1 MILHNQDNYELLN
14 KYVRQINELLDKA
27 LDVETGYA
35 DYLLDAMKYSV
46 TGGGKRLRPI
56 LMQESCKL
64 FSDPVKELPYFMAAL
79 EFIHSYSLVHDDMPC
94 IDNDEYRRGRKTTHA
109 VYGETT
115 ALLAGDGLLNFA
127 YETAARAFSVTDDYE
142 KCGKAITIL
151 AKMAGIFGMV
161 GGQAL
166 DVKCEKTGEELNE
179 DKLLFIHENKTA
191 ALIESAL
198 MIGAVLGGAS
208 EEDTKKLMEVGSDIG
223 IAFQIRDDILD
234 IEGDFEQFGK
244 PIGSDNENN
253 KLTYV
258 SLYGMEKAKTDV
270 LMYSKKAQE
279 ILRTFPR
286 RNEFLEWL
294 VEELINRN
302 K

>member
-1 MILHNQDNYELLN
+1 MNFHKELETYVNQVNDLLE
-14 KYVRQINELLDKA
+14 QS

-35 DYLLDAMKYSV
+35 DYLMDAMKYSV
-46 TGGGKRLRPI
+46 VGGGKRLRPI

-64 FSDPVKELPYFMAAL
+64 FSEPVRELPYFMAAI

-115 ALLAGDGLLNFA
+115 ALLAGDGLLNYA
-127 YETAARAFSVTDDYE
+127 YETATRAFNVTDDLG
-142 KCGKAITIL
+142 KCARAITIL

-191 ALIESAL
+191 AMIESAL
-198 MIGAVLGGAS
+198 MIGAALGGADDAQLRS
-208 EEDTKKLMEVGSDIG
+208 LMEIGSDIG

-244 PIGSDNENN
+244 PIGSDTENN

-258 SLYGMEKAKTDV
+258 SLYGMEKAKADV
-270 LMYSKKAQE
+270 EAYTKKALDE
-279 ILRTFPR
+279 LKKFPR

-294 VEELINRN
+294 VEELISRN

>member
-1 MILHNQDNYELLN
+1 MSFYKELDLYT
-14 KYVRQINELLDKA
+14 KQVNELLEKVM
-27 LDVETGYA
+27 DVDTGYA
-35 DYLLDAMKYSV
+35 DYLMEAMRYSV
-46 TGGGKRLRPI
+46 MGSGKRLRPI
-56 LMQESCKL
+56 FMQESCKL
-64 FSDPVKELPYFMAAL
+64 FSDPVPELPYFMAAL
-79 EFIHSYSLVHDDMPC
+79 ELIHSYSLVHDDMPC

-127 YETAARAFSVTDDYE
+127 FETATRAFNVTEDPA
-142 KCGKAITIL
+142 KVGKAITIL
-151 AKMAGIFGMV
+151 AKMAGIFGMI
-161 GGQAL
+161 GGQAADVQSEKNGETL
-166 DVKCEKTGEELNE
+166 DE

-208 EEDTKKLMEVGSDIG
+208 DAEARKLMEIGSAIG

-234 IEGDFEQFGK
+234 VEGTFEELGK
-244 PIGSDNENN
+244 PIGSDEENN
-253 KLTYV
+253 KVTYV
-258 SLYGMEKAKTDV
+258 TLFGLEKAKQDV
-270 LMYSKKAQE
+270 ETYSKEALQG
-279 ILRTFPR
+279 LREFPK

-294 VEELINRN
+294 TEELINRN